1 MGTKGLSLREYFR
14 VEDFWKTAILEM
26 QEDFEE
32 LDGESIYRSSY
43 MKKLLIM
50 FAKKLRLYKLLPILL
65 CLQVFLVLLS
75 KLCWLISEMLFS
87 NRYMRRLLMGRDC
100 YVEFSVVYNLHN
112 NCEVTGPGN
121 PGDFVKYSEVLMNMP
136 EENPAGVW
144 IANRKSIK
152 DMKARLRKGEID
164 GKNCKALI
172 SLLEKTGTRKFSF
185 AEPFTRK
192 EGNFNLEK
200 SSSKMMVVSL
210 VTIVIEL
217 SAFYEGSGGSFAGPS
232 TDTVNDCIQACCEA
246 WKIIDLVE
254 NSNTEAVLVNKQAD
268 KLFRGLKES
277 RKWLGLDLPINNFQA
292 RTVEAA
298 KSALQG
304 LADKGKQTANT
315 GNESKNWKAVIAGNS
330 LSMLCEIM
338 KNDSVNVQELLDGIQ
353 NSLADVI
360 RSCMFKMGEIIVTES
375 RSWAEEF
382 MEEKLWD
389 AFYEAGRAKGVTQ
402 QLQVPGL
409 RFGRQLEKLHS
420 F

>member
-1 MGTKGLSLREYFR
+1 
-14 VEDFWKTAILEM
+14 
-26 QEDFEE
+26 
-32 LDGESIYRSSY
+32 
-43 MKKLLIM
+43 
-50 FAKKLRLYKLLPILL
+50 
-65 CLQVFLVLLS
+65 
-75 KLCWLISEMLFS
+75 
-87 NRYMRRLLMGRDC
+87 MGRVC
-100 YVEFSVVYNLHN
+100 HVEFSVFYNLHN
-112 NCEVTGPGN
+112 SGEVTGPGN
-121 PGDFVKYSEVLMNMP
+121 PGDFVKYSDVMMHMP

-144 IANRKSIK
+144 IANRKSVK
-152 DMKARLRKGEID
+152 DMKARLRKGEND

-185 AEPFTRK
+185 EEPFTECVRRR

-210 VTIVIEL
+210 LTIVIEL

-232 TDTVNDCIQACCEA
+232 TDTVDACMQACCEA

-277 RKWLGLDLPINNFQA
+277 RKWLGLDLPINNLQA

-304 LADKGKQTANT
+304 LADKGKETANT
-315 GNESKNWKAVIAGNS
+315 GYESKNLKAVIAGNS

-338 KNDSVNVQELLDGIQ
+338 KGNSVNVQELLDGIQ
-353 NSLADVI
+353 SSLADVI
-360 RSCMFKMGEIIVTES
+360 RSCMFKMGEVIVAES
-375 RSWAEEF
+375 RSWAEAF

-402 QLQVPGL
+402 QLRGPGV
-409 RFGRQLEKLHS
+409 RFGRQPEKLHS

>member
-1 MGTKGLSLREYFR
+1 
-14 VEDFWKTAILEM
+14 
-26 QEDFEE
+26 
-32 LDGESIYRSSY
+32 
-43 MKKLLIM
+43 
-50 FAKKLRLYKLLPILL
+50 
-65 CLQVFLVLLS
+65 
-75 KLCWLISEMLFS
+75 
-87 NRYMRRLLMGRDC
+87 MGRVC
-100 YVEFSVVYNLHN
+100 HVEFSVVYNLQN
-112 NCEVTGPGN
+112 SREVTGPGN
-121 PGDFVKYSEVLMNMP
+121 PRDFVKYSDVMMHMP

-152 DMKARLRKGEID
+152 DMKARLRKGEND
-164 GKNCKALI
+164 GKTCKALI
-172 SLLEKTGTRKFSF
+172 SLLEKTGTWKFSF
-185 AEPFTRK
+185 AEPFTESVRRK

-210 VTIVIEL
+210 LTIVIEL

-232 TDTVNDCIQACCEA
+232 THTVNDCIQACCEA

-304 LADKGKQTANT
+304 LADKGKETANT
-315 GNESKNWKAVIAGNS
+315 GYESNNLKAVVAGNS
-330 LSMLCEIM
+330 LSMLCERM
-338 KNDSVNVQELLDGIQ
+338 KDNSVNVQELLDGIQ
-353 NSLADVI
+353 SSLADVI

-375 RSWAEEF
+375 RSWAEAF

-402 QLQVPGL
+402 QLRVPEL